1 MTWPCC
7 STWASHR
14 SSILLPKLEAKSPR
28 GLLKTQAAG
37 LQAQSFLLGRFGV
50 GLIRVLTGS
59 QVILITL
66 RFTALLAC
74 PVLVGSFH
82 SCIHLTHVEPALL
95 QKAYKAFHR
104 LRAMGLQ
111 TGVKEGPRLG
121 PLLGALAPV
130 LCLFLGSSLHTLLP
144 VGLGD
149 LGFPGSLS
157 FGSWRGEG
165 NFLSPLWASLC
176 CLGLDSWFC
185 AYTGGVG
192 LPVLISSY
200 CLLRLWGLP
209 PLCPWA
215 GMSSLVLI
223 HCSSVLARPDFH
235 EYLLVCFLK
244 HLIFTY
250 EYHLVA

>member
-1 MTWPCC
+1 MIRAAYNDFPLWPGLVVPLGLP
-7 STWASHR
+7 
-14 SSILLPKLEAKSPR
+14 IDLLFCFLNLTKSPR
-28 GLLKTQAAG
+28 GVLKTQAAG
-37 LQAQSFLLGRFGV
+37 LQPQSFLLGRFGV
-50 GLIRVLTGS
+50 GLSRVLTGS

-82 SCIHLTHVEPALL
+82 SCIPSTHVEPALL

-104 LRAMGLQ
+104 LRVMGLQ
-111 TGVKEGPRLG
+111 AGVKEGPRLG
-121 PLLGALAPV
+121 PLLSALAPM
-130 LCLFLGSSLHTLLP
+130 LCPFLGSSLHIQLP

-149 LGFPGSLS
+149 LGFLGSLS

-165 NFLSPLWASLC
+165 KFLSPLWACLC

-185 AYTGGVG
+185 AYPGIVG

-209 PLCPWA
+209 ACTHELGCQAW
-215 GMSSLVLI
+215 SLSTVPQ
-223 HCSSVLARPDFH
+223 C
-235 EYLLVCFLK
+235 
-244 HLIFTY
+244 
-250 EYHLVA
+250 